1 MNEQR
6 PVLIKG
12 ARIIDPSSSLDTH
25 GDLLILDGKIKEQ
38 RSIISPPEGSLI
50 INADGMVTCPGFVDI
65 HTHLREPGQED
76 RETIESG
83 QRAAAKGGFTTI
95 TCMPN
100 TEPSIDNAAI
110 AQFINKKAQ
119 DAGLVRT
126 LLVGSVSKNRKGIEL
141 SEMEELANS
150 GVVAFSDDG
159 SPVATGH
166 LMQMALLYSKEL
178 FNSLSGNY
186 GLPIIDHCEDYSL
199 THGLG
204 VHEGWVSDRLGLLG
218 YPSAGEEAIVAR
230 DIALAELTGGHFHAA
245 HVSTQGSIELIRQA
259 KERGLKV
266 TAEVSPHH
274 LTMSEEWVM
283 GVHGEVHPSDPLTLK
298 AYDSMAKVSPPLRS
312 ISDQNALIIALREG
326 VIDCIAT
333 DHAPHTFADKAQPFD
348 EATVGI
354 SVLETALGSLM
365 GLVHSGKLDLPTLI
379 QRLTEAPA
387 KVLGL
392 SKLGIGSISIGS
404 NADLVLIDPESEWLV
419 NASDFE
425 SKGKNTPLIG
435 DVLKGR
441 VKLTIANGNI
451 VFDSEKRLQF
461 DRNSFA

>member
-65 HTHLREPGQED
+65 HTHLREPGRED

-100 TEPSIDNAAI
+100 TEPSIDSAAI

-119 DAGLVRT
+119 DAGLIRT

-178 FNSLSGNY
+178 FNSLSVIN
-186 GLPIIDHCEDYSL
+186 
-199 THGLG
+199 
-204 VHEGWVSDRLGLLG
+204 
-218 YPSAGEEAIVAR
+218 
-230 DIALAELTGGHFHAA
+230 
-245 HVSTQGSIELIRQA
+245 
-259 KERGLKV
+259 
-266 TAEVSPHH
+266 
-274 LTMSEEWVM
+274 SEEEEIISWV
-283 GVHGEVHPSDPLTLK
+283 K
-298 AYDSMAKVSPPLRS
+298 
-312 ISDQNALIIALREG
+312 
-326 VIDCIAT
+326 
-333 DHAPHTFADKAQPFD
+333 
-348 EATVGI
+348 
-354 SVLETALGSLM
+354 SL
-365 GLVHSGKLDLPTLI
+365 
-379 QRLTEAPA
+379 
-387 KVLGL
+387 L
-392 SKLGIGSISIGS
+392 S
-404 NADLVLIDPESEWLV
+404 NPEQ
-419 NASDFE
+419 D
-425 SKGKNTPLIG
+425 
-435 DVLKGR
+435 
-441 VKLTIANGNI
+441 
-451 VFDSEKRLQF
+451 
-461 DRNSFA
+461 